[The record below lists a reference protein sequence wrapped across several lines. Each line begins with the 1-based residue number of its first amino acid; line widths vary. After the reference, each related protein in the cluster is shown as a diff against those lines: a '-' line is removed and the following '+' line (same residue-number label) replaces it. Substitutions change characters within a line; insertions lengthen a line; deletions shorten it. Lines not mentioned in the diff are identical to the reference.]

1 MLTSMGRNLPP
12 RVFIKSGRYYHVR
25 ADGKRRIWSQSSGE
39 IQHPCGF
46 AADSLLP
53 TGLVLPRFRPRST
66 EVR

>member
-25 ADGKRRIWSQSSGE
+25 ADGKRRICSQSSWE

-53 TGLVLPRFRPRST
+53 IGAVLTGFHPRST
-66 EVR
+66 EAR